1 MAQSPITDPAG
12 SPGRA
17 SWLILVSRGLAMA
30 GAIGLTLAAYRFPDN
45 AVLPT
50 LAFFAWAYLF
60 AGAAVALPGE
70 LGLFPKGDDDLTGTE
85 SDAGTDGSRSSGDSS
100 EIYRIDE

>member
-1 MAQSPITDPAG
+1 VSKSPFTEPAG
-12 SPGRA
+12 GPRHAPLFIVLSM
-17 SWLILVSRGLAMA
+17 GLAIA
-30 GAIGLTLAAYRFPDN
+30 AAIGLTLAAYRFPEN

-70 LGLFPKGDDDLTGTE
+70 LGLFPGGDDDLTGTE
-85 SDAGTDGSRSSGDSS
+85 SDAGSDGSPSSGDSS